1 MRFSKLFVPTM
12 KETPGEADVVSHQ
25 LMVRA
30 GLIRKLASGIYE
42 WLPVGYRVLKKV
54 ERIIT
59 EEMDAIGGQEVWLP
73 ALLPRA
79 LWDETGRWALYGK
92 ELMRIK
98 DRHGREFAL
107 APTHEEAITDIVRKN
122 VRSYKQLPL
131 LLYQLQTK
139 FRDEVRPRFGV
150 MRAREF
156 YMKDAYSFHA
166 DEEDARKWYKKIFD
180 AYKRIFERCGFKFQA
195 VEALTGAI
203 GGQYSHEF
211 MVLAETGEEGVVSC
225 PCGYAANVEKAAINY
240 SQEKK
245 PDTQE
250 LPLEEVHTPD
260 QRTVGEVG
268 KFLQALP
275 VQFIKSL
282 IYLSDGKPVM
292 ALMRGDGEI
301 EEQKLKEVLG
311 SNELMLAD
319 SDTIRKVTGAPVG
332 FAGPVTAGARE
343 GKGKKTENLISIVAD
358 TSVTYI
364 VNGISGANKKDYH
377 LKNINI
383 GRDYTPDTFADIRKV
398 KPGDICIRCGK
409 KLDFCRGIEVGHTF
423 MLGKKYSH
431 ALHATFLDAQGREQ
445 EYVMGCYGIG
455 VSRIVAA
462 SIEQN
467 NDNDGIIWPIPIA
480 PFHVIIVPI
489 NYEEPDT
496 KKAADALY
504 ADLQKTGIEVV
515 LDDRPDRAGVKFK
528 DADLIGIPLRLTVSD
543 KKLKTNKI
551 ELKLRSEKTIRDIP
565 ISSVV
570 DEVRKIINKY
580 YPGTVPR

>member
-1 MRFSKLFVPTM
+1 MRFSKLFIPTM

-54 ERIIT
+54 ERIIR

-131 LLYQLQTK
+131 LLYQFQTK

-166 DEEDARKWYKKIFD
+166 DEEDARKWYKKVFD
-180 AYKRIFERCGFKFQA
+180 VYKRIFERCDFKFRA

-260 QRTVGEVG
+260 QRTVEEVG
-268 KFLQALP
+268 KFLQAPP

-301 EEQKLKEVLG
+301 EEQKLRAILG

-332 FAGPVTAGARE
+332 FAGPVTAGRSPV
-343 GKGKKTENLISIVAD
+343 KGKKPKNTIQIIAD
-358 TSVTYI
+358 QSVTYI

-377 LKNINI
+377 LKNINT
-383 GRDYTPDTFADIRKV
+383 GRDYTPDITADIRKV
-398 KPGDICIRCGK
+398 KPGDVCIRCEK
-409 KLDFCRGIEVGHTF
+409 KLEFARGIEVGHTF

-431 ALHATFLDAQGREQ
+431 AMHATFLDAQGREQ

-480 PFHVIIVPI
+480 PFHVMIVPI

-570 DEVRKIINKY
+570 DEVRKIINKDY
-580 YPGTVPR
+580 LETVQ

>member
-1 MRFSKLFVPTM
+1 MRYSKLFIPTM

-54 ERIIT
+54 ERIIRG
-59 EEMDAIGGQEVWLP
+59 EMDAIGGQEVWLP

-180 AYKRIFERCGFKFQA
+180 AYKRIFERCGFKFRA

-225 PCGYAANVEKAAINY
+225 PCGYAANVEKAEINY

-383 GRDYTPDTFADIRKV
+383 GRDYTPDTTTDIRKV

-570 DEVRKIINKY
+570 DEVRKIIK
-580 YPGTVPR
+580 GDGSQ